1 MSRLAEVVRLLRLSA
16 RYTDPNPGRD
26 HISGLTHALR
36 VGALGLRVS
45 DELGLVG
52 LVHDLARPLSE
63 VGHGEVVAE
72 IVRDRVSEHAY
83 QLLRTHGAY
92 QAALIHDTP
101 VPDEPW
107 TSKFR
112 AAVQL
117 AAFETASFAV
127 GYARPELDVD
137 QAHALL
143 ERWLG

>member
-1 MSRLAEVVRLLRLSA
+1 MSRLAEVVRLLRISA
-16 RYTDPNPGRD
+16 RYVDPNPGRN

-52 LVHDLARPLSE
+52 LVHDLARPLTDTH
-63 VGHGEVVAE
+63 HGEAVAE
-72 IVRDRVSEHAY
+72 IVRDRVSDHAY
-83 QLLRTHGAY
+83 HLLRTHGAY
-92 QAALIHDTP
+92 QAALLHDTP
-101 VPDEPW
+101 IPDEPW
-107 TSKFR
+107 TH

-117 AAFETASFAV
+117 AAFEAASFAA

-137 QAHALL
+137 QAHELL

>member
-1 MSRLAEVVRLLRLSA
+1 MSRLAEVVRLLRLAA
-16 RYTDPNPGRD
+16 RYTDPNPGRG

-45 DELGLVG
+45 DELGFVG
-52 LVHDLARPLSE
+52 LVHDLARPLTD

-72 IVRDRVSEHAY
+72 IVRDRVSDHAY
-83 QLLRTHGAY
+83 HLLRTHGAY
-92 QAALIHDTP
+92 QAALLHDTP

-107 TSKFR
+107 TR
-112 AAVQL
+112 GAVQL
-117 AAFETASFAV
+117 AAFETASFAP
-127 GYARPELDVD
+127 GYARPELDVH

>member
-16 RYTDPNPGRD
+16 SYRDPNLGRD

-45 DELGLVG
+45 DELGFVG
-52 LVHDLARPLSE
+52 LVHDLARPLSD
-63 VGHGEVVAE
+63 VGHGEVIAE
-72 IVRDRVSEHAY
+72 IVRDRVSDYAY

-92 QAALIHDTP
+92 QTALLHDTP
-101 VPDEPW
+101 IPDEPW
-107 TSKFR
+107 THS
-112 AAVQL
+112 AVQL
-117 AAFETASFAV
+117 AAFETASFAP